1 MLDTYAR
8 RIGTLQKRIADS
20 GLSGAI
26 IGAGAELAYLT
37 GSWSTSH
44 ERLTALVVPPVG
56 YARLFAPAT
65 DASAVAEVGDIPGVV
80 VETWRDGNE
89 PYDRIADVLAD
100 RPVALGSSLTAD
112 HVLRLQMAGEIGE
125 TVLAND
131 VLSDVFAV
139 KEPEEIAE
147 LEKAAHAIDAVHA
160 AVPDLLVAGSTE
172 RDVADEIAQLIL
184 KEHATVDFV
193 IVGSGPNGANPHH
206 DFSDRVLQSGEPV
219 VVDIG
224 GSLASGYHSDC
235 TRTYAVESMPDRA
248 VLAAYEELR
257 AAQLEALSTAR
268 PGMTAGELDAVARG
282 RINQAGYG
290 VNFSHRLG
298 HGIGLALHEPP
309 FLVSGSDT
317 VLQEGMV
324 FSIEPGIYVD
334 GQWGMRI
341 EDIVVLEANGA
352 RPLNL
357 APKNLLGES
366 H

>member
-8 RIGTLQKRIADS
+8 RIAALQQRVAALDL
-20 GLSGAI
+20 GGAI
-26 IGAGAELAYLT
+26 IGTGAELAYLT

-65 DASAVAEVGDIPGVV
+65 DASSVAVVGEIPGVV

-89 PYDRIADVLAD
+89 PYARIADRLAD
-100 RPVALGSSLTAD
+100 GAVALGSSLTAD

-125 TVLAND
+125 TVLAAD

-139 KEPEEIAE
+139 KEQEEIAE
-147 LEKAAHAIDAVHA
+147 LEKAARAIDAVHS
-160 AVPDLLVAGSTE
+160 AVPELLVPGKTE
-172 RDVADEIAQLIL
+172 RDVADQLEHLIL

-206 DFSDRVLQSGEPV
+206 DFSDRVLKAGDPV

-248 VLAAYEELR
+248 FVAAYDELR

-282 RINQAGYG
+282 RINHAGYG
-290 VNFSHRLG
+290 VNFSHRVG

-324 FSIEPGIYVD
+324 FSIEPGIYVP

-341 EDIVVLEANGA
+341 EDIVVLEAHGA

-357 APKNLLGES
+357 APKNLLG
-366 H
+366 